1 MNSDRID
8 YDPIVVRIVGTN
20 DIQDYDKEYAQYLIQ
35 KEQLQA
41 LRDFSKSL
49 VKTRTKQ
56 TSM

>member
-8 YDPIVVRIVGTN
+8 YDPIVVRIAGTN